1 MLSDNDSL
9 KMLYFCTKIIY
20 VTSFWCPSPLTTL
33 VAPNGT
39 IVPYLDISNRKVEQM
54 SRRYS
59 RCDACRVTDINSIYP
74 RHVKTCLM
82 SIGINKD
89 ADQPACAV

>member
-1 MLSDNDSL
+1 MLEKEVGKDMIFVRL
-9 KMLYFCTKIIY
+9 
-20 VTSFWCPSPLTTL
+20 PLTRRI
-33 VAPNGT
+33 N
-39 IVPYLDISNRKVEQM
+39 LDSSNRKVEQM

-82 SIGINKD
+82 SIGINKG